1 MVVSSSSFLLS
12 LRRENENK
20 KEEITKRYNNV
31 TKDALLEKKGDE
43 LGIGIKILLEQKG
56 KIIKEWWLNPNK
68 IEDKRVD
75 FLILCVLNGKE
86 FIYLFIFQ
94 IGGGMNMKG
103 NGNGNGNGKK
113 GDGNRNEISF
123 SRRNH

>member
-75 FLILCVLNGKE
+75 FLILCVLNRKE

-94 IGGGMNMKG
+94 IGGEMNMK
-103 NGNGNGNGKK
+103 GNGNGKK

>member
-68 IEDKRVD
+68 IEDRRVD
-75 FLILCVLNGKE
+75 FLILCVLNGEE
-86 FIYLFIFQ
+86 FIYLFFKLV
-94 IGGGMNMKG
+94 G
-103 NGNGNGNGKK
+103 
-113 GDGNRNEISF
+113 E
-123 SRRNH
+123 